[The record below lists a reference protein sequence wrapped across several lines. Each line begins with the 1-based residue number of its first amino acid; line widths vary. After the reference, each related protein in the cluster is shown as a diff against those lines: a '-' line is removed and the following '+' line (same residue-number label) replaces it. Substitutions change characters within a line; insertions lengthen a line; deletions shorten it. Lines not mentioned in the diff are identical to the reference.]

1 MSDTVSD
8 TVSETGGQTASEK
21 VTGAVSEA
29 RGEAG
34 VGAAGVSLRVLVT
47 GAGGMLARDLVPAL
61 RTAGH
66 VVTALG
72 RSDLDVTDAAE
83 CVAGVA
89 GHDVVVNTAAWTK
102 VDEAETHEAQAFS
115 VNATGVANLARAA
128 TRAGARL
135 VQISTDYVFD
145 GTATAPYA
153 ADQPLAPAS
162 AYGRTKAAGEWAA
175 RALCPDT
182 WLVRTAWLYGRGG
195 LNFVETMLRL
205 AAGRETVSVVDDQ
218 RGQPTSTVE
227 LASLVARLL
236 ASEAAPGIY
245 HGTASGETSWH
256 GFARAVFAGAG
267 LDPER
272 VLPTTT
278 HAFPRPAHR
287 PAYSVLSH
295 DTLVAAGIEPV
306 GDWRAGLTAYL
317 SGR

>member
-1 MSDTVSD
+1 MSDPVSD
-8 TVSETGGQTASEK
+8 TVTAAPSETVGRA
-21 VTGAVSEA
+21 TGP
-29 RGEAG
+29 
-34 VGAAGVSLRVLVT
+34 SLRVLVT
-47 GAGGMLARDLVPAL
+47 GAGGMLAHDLVPAL
-61 RTAGH
+61 RSAGH

-72 RSDLDVTDAAE
+72 RGDLDVTDAAE

-102 VDEAETHEAQAFS
+102 VDDAESHEAQAFS

-128 TRAGARL
+128 GRTGARL
-135 VQISTDYVFD
+135 LQISTDYVFD
-145 GTATAPYA
+145 GTATTPYA

-182 WLVRTAWLYGRGG
+182 WLVRTAWLYGHGG
-195 LNFVETMLRL
+195 PNFVETMLRL
-205 AAGRETVSVVDDQ
+205 AAEHETVSVVDDQ
-218 RGQPTSTVE
+218 RGQPTSTTE

-236 ASEAAPGIY
+236 ASPAPPGVY

-256 GFARAVFAGAG
+256 GFARAVFAGSG

-278 HAFPRPAHR
+278 AAFPRPAHR

-295 DTLVAAGIEPV
+295 DTLTAAGVTPV
-306 GDWRAGLTAYL
+306 GDWEAGLTAYL